1 MVSNEQIQQG
11 SGLGGMLRLVA
22 MLLVLALAGLGV
34 GVVLDVITLAD
45 AGDLAI
51 KLAALAGIAGLASAA
66 ISVLTRTSSR

>member
-66 ISVLTRTSSR
+66 IWVLTRTSSR